1 MVDQFDFGTDIDKTA
16 DYNNLVS
23 ISTSHKTVALVFL

>member
-16 DYNNLVS
+16 DYNNLIR
-23 ISTSHKTVALVFL
+23 ISTVHKIVSLVFR